1 MVYNLQL
8 NEYVSA
14 VTRSN
19 HVRDLQCPSKRLNS
33 HIHFSVLL
41 ATFLVY
47 SLDSLLVLVASKT
60 QIPLHKPFLGQCLAL
75 AEYDSIKKVRMR
87 IVFNFFMFNILY
99 SKITSYM

>member
-47 SLDSLLVLVASKT
+47 SF
-60 QIPLHKPFLGQCLAL
+60 H
-75 AEYDSIKKVRMR
+75 
-87 IVFNFFMFNILY
+87 
-99 SKITSYM
+99 